1 MNEYNSSP
9 TWCTVCEEKRVTQLK
24 PAPMCDSCWADKC
37 SIQNIGGELK
47 HFKQVL
53 KDKLVEMDLW
63 FKDGETKG
71 EWLDRMEVDGR
82 ATLQRLTGRKKS

>member
-24 PAPMCDSCWADKC
+24 PVPMCDSCWVDKY
-37 SIQNIGGELK
+37 SVQNIGGELK

-63 FKDGETKG
+63 FKDGETKA
-71 EWLDRMEVDGR
+71 EWLDRMEIGGR
-82 ATLQRLTGRKKS
+82 ATLQRLTGRKKG